1 MKTKLEKNYL
11 IISEL
16 GQQRRI
22 SSQKDLTK
30 YLESSFKDLGL
41 TKNDIILISSNNLDN
56 KMNLITSKNNI
67 NEIKEDFY
75 LFSINNKYEIYK
87 QEFESKIKAQIENN
101 TFISTKDLL
110 GDKLS
115 FNYNNDS
122 LIKGNNK
129 YYNNIQIQKEISH
142 VQEIYTNF
150 KSISININSNF
161 ELMNSLINKNIVN
174 INKSLS
180 ILYQYYKN
188 RIKTIQRNFDELK
201 INLEEINTRVISNEN
216 KIKNFVAIKL
226 GINDKEELELFKLLI
241 NENKIK
247 QIKEKINLNLNLV
260 KEKIKSKNIFFES
273 IINKANY
280 NNNNK
285 NIENILKNIIDEK
298 KLEEIKNEIKK
309 IKDKYNELKNNYNKN
324 KFNEEIK
331 NILEKNENLIKNNED
346 NFDINQK
353 IDKLDEYKKED
364 KLNTLINN
372 IKNYKDYSENVLT
385 KIKDFIANHVIKKYF
400 RFSSE
405 IFLSLDSFESYNKKF
420 ISYKNLLENID
431 KDNFNLLFS
440 LDEALRF
447 RYYFNEYERRINYL
461 RDLKKIIH
469 KIKISLIKENEIRHK
484 FNEKLKEYF
493 NEKVNDNKFEITN
506 NILSF
511 FDWEDIK
518 GNFDIYGDK
527 YFLNIK
533 MEENELNNKFSYKIS
548 NKAIEDIN
556 IFSENYFQQE
566 MIYNLNNKIIE
577 QKTEI
582 NLLTKKIENKNNEF
596 NQLKYNI
603 EQINNL
609 FNDIIKDIQNKKKDK
624 NNSEEDCG
632 IKKENKIFNPLY
644 DEINDD
650 INEEESFAIKD
661 NDSITSNE
669 KNKNTDKNN
678 DNIFLSLEQTFI
690 IKKTFFNY
698 FTNLLSIK
706 NEEYNKLFSLYN
718 SLKMSLE
725 DK

>member
-226 GINDKEELELFKLLI
+226 GINDKEELEY
-241 NENKIK
+241 
-247 QIKEKINLNLNLV
+247 
-260 KEKIKSKNIFFES
+260 S
-273 IINKANY
+273 NY
-280 NNNNK
+280 
-285 NIENILKNIIDEK
+285 
-298 KLEEIKNEIKK
+298 
-309 IKDKYNELKNNYNKN
+309 
-324 KFNEEIK
+324 
-331 NILEKNENLIKNNED
+331 
-346 NFDINQK
+346 
-353 IDKLDEYKKED
+353 
-364 KLNTLINN
+364 
-372 IKNYKDYSENVLT
+372 
-385 KIKDFIANHVIKKYF
+385 
-400 RFSSE
+400 
-405 IFLSLDSFESYNKKF
+405 
-420 ISYKNLLENID
+420 
-431 KDNFNLLFS
+431 
-440 LDEALRF
+440 
-447 RYYFNEYERRINYL
+447 
-461 RDLKKIIH
+461 
-469 KIKISLIKENEIRHK
+469 
-484 FNEKLKEYF
+484 
-493 NEKVNDNKFEITN
+493 
-506 NILSF
+506 
-511 FDWEDIK
+511 
-518 GNFDIYGDK
+518 
-527 YFLNIK
+527 
-533 MEENELNNKFSYKIS
+533 
-548 NKAIEDIN
+548 
-556 IFSENYFQQE
+556 
-566 MIYNLNNKIIE
+566 
-577 QKTEI
+577 
-582 NLLTKKIENKNNEF
+582 
-596 NQLKYNI
+596 
-603 EQINNL
+603 
-609 FNDIIKDIQNKKKDK
+609 
-624 NNSEEDCG
+624 
-632 IKKENKIFNPLY
+632 
-644 DEINDD
+644 
-650 INEEESFAIKD
+650 
-661 NDSITSNE
+661 
-669 KNKNTDKNN
+669 
-678 DNIFLSLEQTFI
+678 
-690 IKKTFFNY
+690 
-698 FTNLLSIK
+698 
-706 NEEYNKLFSLYN
+706 
-718 SLKMSLE
+718 
-725 DK
+725 